1 MPGLHRKPGFNQL
14 LRFSYVYYRKERK
27 KRAKNRNND
36 KGPSESNNQELKKE
50 ETVSINQELEY
61 TEETSANRQGLNLGE
76 TILSD
81 QLLENRTKWFQEETN
96 LRWIANRAN
105 AMTKLRKTKL
115 FKVIKNWT
123 EELKWTHK
131 LSTETGINY
140 QELNKLLKADE
151 SVRWCHQVLAIK
163 VCISKYQELKKSI
176 RIHVPLSWINLL
188 SVFLHYSWLTSMEDQ
203 G

>member
-1 MPGLHRKPGFNQL
+1 MPGFNQL
-14 LRFSYVYYRKERK
+14 LRFSYIYYRKERK

-151 SVRWCHQVLAIK
+151 SVRWCHQVFAIK

-188 SVFLHYSWLTSMEDQ
+188 SVFLHYSWLTSMEDHE
-203 G
+203 